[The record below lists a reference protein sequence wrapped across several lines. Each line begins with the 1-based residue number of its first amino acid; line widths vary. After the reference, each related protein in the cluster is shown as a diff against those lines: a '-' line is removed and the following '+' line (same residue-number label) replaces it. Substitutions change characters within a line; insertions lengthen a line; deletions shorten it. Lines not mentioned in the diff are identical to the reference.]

1 MKRLI
6 LISLVLAVLLSLT
19 GCTGAG
25 SDTESGTA
33 EPAPETTAVSLLDLS
48 GYGIVYPLSASKTV
62 TAQIKAFVSELETA
76 YGVKLPYDSDIDLGG
91 ASVVNN
97 DKPEIL
103 IGNTNRFE
111 SIEAEKELTS
121 VYSYILRVSGNK
133 VVILGGNE
141 EMTLEALSVFLSQIK
156 EAGSLAIAEGLSL
169 AEDKTD
175 SVVPPDSAA
184 RLIASEYS
192 IIFPSASSMGER
204 VLAKN
209 FAKDLGAYVGASVNA
224 ESDKAPESA
233 KELMIGATSRTLSA
247 DNGAGLG
254 YYDYRISVKGDKI
267 AIDAGSETALG
278 WAIDSFLTS
287 LKDQSAD
294 IKKDSESTVRFGAE
308 GFNPIIYDISLFTP
322 SWAGRYKTPEW
333 LLDFDEKT
341 YAITCGTDKRITFKA
356 HRGDCENYP
365 ENSIEGI
372 ASAILAGV
380 DAVEVDVHM
389 TKDGVAVLMHD
400 DTLTRTT
407 NADEFVAKKDYPS
420 SMKVS
425 DWTYAQIC
433 SLRLRDGNK
442 KLTEYK
448 VPTLYEALILC
459 SGKTFIQVD
468 DKSGKLQTNTDLFKM
483 ASDTDSKECFFHH
496 YGIATMRKWASL
508 DTSDADFAAYV
519 AKCESYLATKGH
531 AVRGVFWPN
540 DTNTYA
546 GGLFETPDRWQRM
559 ISYGKMMIWTENV
572 TKISE
577 YVSQNYTASL
587 PNN

>member
-1 MKRLI
+1 M
-6 LISLVLAVLLSLT
+6 LALLLSLT
-19 GCTGAG
+19 GCSGAGGGTG
-25 SDTESGTA
+25 SDTASDTDA
-33 EPAPETTAVSLLDLS
+33 PAPETTAVSLLDLS
-48 GYGIVYPLSASKTV
+48 GYSIVYPLSASKTV
-62 TAQIKAFVSELETA
+62 TGQIKALVSELETA

-97 DKPEIL
+97 DKLEIL

-141 EMTLEALSVFLSQIK
+141 EMTLEAISVFLSQIK
-156 EAGSLAIAEGLSL
+156 AAGSLAIAEDLSL
-169 AEDKTD
+169 TEDKTD

-209 FAKDLGAYVGASVNA
+209 FAKELGAYVGASVNA

-233 KELMIGATSRTLSA
+233 KELMIGATSRAASA
-247 DNGAGLG
+247 DNEAGLG
-254 YYDYRISVKGDKI
+254 YYDYRISVKGNKI
-267 AIDAGSETALG
+267 AVNAGSETALG
-278 WAIDSFLTS
+278 WALDSYLAS
-287 LKDQSAD
+287 LKDNTAD
-294 IKKDSESTVRFGAE
+294 IEKDSEATVRFGTEA
-308 GFNPIIYDISLFTP
+308 FNPIVYDISLFIP
-322 SWAGRYKTPEW
+322 SWATSYKTPEW
-333 LLDFDEKT
+333 LLDFNEKT
-341 YAITCGTDKRITFKA
+341 YAVTCGTDKRITFKA
-356 HRGDCENYP
+356 HRGDCANYP

-400 DTLTRTT
+400 DTLSRTT
-407 NADEFVAKKDYPS
+407 NADEFIAKKGYPS

-433 SLRLRDGNK
+433 SLRLKDGNK

-448 VPTLYEALILC
+448 VPTLYEALIIC

-468 DKSGKLQTNTDLFKM
+468 DKSGKLETNTDLFKM
-483 ASDTDSKECFFHH
+483 ASDTDSKECFFHY
-496 YGIATMRKWASL
+496 YGIGTMRKWASL
-508 DTSDADFAAYV
+508 DKSDTDFASYV
-519 AKCESYLATKGH
+519 AKCESYLALSGH

-546 GGLFETPDRWQRM
+546 GGLFETPERWQRM

-577 YVSQNYTASL
+577 YVSQTYTPSL